1 MLFGNNNKYVTKRPK
16 AKGGL
21 IQQES
26 STQQMKSSGVASL
39 IGQARQRI
47 TKLQEENN
55 ENSNNDQ
62 SLSPTTADQ
71 TKCQVT
77 HNFEGSQDNSIVDII

>member
-26 STQQMKSSGVASL
+26 ST
-39 IGQARQRI
+39 
-47 TKLQEENN
+47 
-55 ENSNNDQ
+55 
-62 SLSPTTADQ
+62 
-71 TKCQVT
+71 
-77 HNFEGSQDNSIVDII
+77 